1 MATILQLIDE
11 AILFALLAFIGQLL
25 LMFLRSGSAI
35 RVRLVPSPAQ
45 NVLLNYEIC
54 NVGDTIAEDVR
65 LTFSRSAGSD
75 GLWNTEGKQDLHF
88 EVLAPGEA
96 YTSMFC
102 ATPGWKDQKPVTAT
116 VSYRNGRLLRRLADF
131 DDQLWRRALDIV
143 VWRPIRR
150 KSFVLDPTRL
160 FAMRPNVGYPGKDEM
175 RGLVDEL
182 GKMRR
187 TQERVQH
194 RQELTSISR
203 MIGAKLAEAEQVD
216 EETG

>member
-1 MATILQLIDE
+1 MTAILQLIDE
-11 AILFALLAFIGQLL
+11 AILFGLLAFVGQLL

-75 GLWNTEGKQDLHF
+75 GLWNTEEKQDLDF

-116 VSYRNGRLLRRLADF
+116 VSYKNGRLLRRLTDL
-131 DDQLWRRALDIV
+131 DEQWWRRALDLV
-143 VWRPIRR
+143 VWRPVRR
-150 KSFVLDPTRL
+150 KSFILDPTRL
-160 FAMRPNVGYPGKDEM
+160 FAMRPNVGYPGKDEI
-175 RGLVDEL
+175 RGIVDEL

-187 TQERVQH
+187 TQEQVER
-194 RQELTSISR
+194 RRRFAR
-203 MIGAKLAEAEQVD
+203 MLGARPGKQVNAD